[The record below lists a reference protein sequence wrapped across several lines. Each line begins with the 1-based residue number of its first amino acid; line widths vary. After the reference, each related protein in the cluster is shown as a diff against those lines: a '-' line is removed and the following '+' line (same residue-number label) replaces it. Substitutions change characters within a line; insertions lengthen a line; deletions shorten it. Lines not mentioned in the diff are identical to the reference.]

1 MHHSTGQSSLFPHR
15 RQTRISSSC
24 SGLRCRRVGS
34 SFSVAC
40 VRSPVLAPRY
50 LGQKGR
56 PIRSPNETPPPS
68 GRYSTNAIFSP
79 QKTMMTEETKTKNEA
94 AIRELIDRFA
104 KAFRFKD
111 DPRTDRSFFKGVS
124 LQRRRRMYV
133 YFRPGNRFVRH
144 PSTPCKRWGPRS
156 L

>member
-34 SFSVAC
+34 SFSEAC

-94 AIRELIDRFA
+94 AR
-104 KAFRFKD
+104 K
-111 DPRTDRSFFKGVS
+111 
-124 LQRRRRMYV
+124 
-133 YFRPGNRFVRH
+133 
-144 PSTPCKRWGPRS
+144 STRLNSSHLGISYAVFCLKKKN
-156 L
+156 